1 MDRRLG
7 LEFRL
12 GPSTKDLDGPF
23 NSIDPSR
30 LHSVRNKEKGARASV
45 SLEKMEDWFVAQR
58 LITLPYPDADEA
70 RSDRRGATLKTTVS
84 PVTDVLKQVWVFCY
98 HFSRLRPP
106 FGCWGHQHLVENGPI
121 WQQKDLLGDVLSCRT
136 GSYF

>member
-58 LITLPYPDADEA
+58 LITLPYPDAGEA

-84 PVTDVLKQVWVFCY
+84 PVTDVLKQVWVFCTTSLDRD
-98 HFSRLRPP
+98 HRPDLAAERPP
-106 FGCWGHQHLVENGPI
+106 WRRC
-121 WQQKDLLGDVLSCRT
+121 LL
-136 GSYF
+136 

>member
-58 LITLPYPDADEA
+58 LITLPYPDAGEA

-84 PVTDVLKQVWVFCY
+84 PVTECLKTGLGILH
-98 HFSRLRPP
+98 HFSRPRPP

-121 WQQKDLLGDVLSCRT
+121 
-136 GSYF
+136 